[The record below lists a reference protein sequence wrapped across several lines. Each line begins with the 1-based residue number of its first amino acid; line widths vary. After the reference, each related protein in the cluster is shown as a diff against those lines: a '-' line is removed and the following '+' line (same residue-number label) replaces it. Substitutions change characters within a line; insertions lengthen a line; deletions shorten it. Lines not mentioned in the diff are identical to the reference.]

1 MNTFDLRL
9 DLDKSSAIQV
19 VTLRQGDVDGTTVS
33 ATVYDHGALA
43 DLSGISSAYVEFALP
58 DGTHYYRGS
67 ATVSGS
73 VVTALVDESQAASVP
88 GRACSAYFSLVDAT
102 TGSEYSTAS
111 FVVAVLRSAV
121 DGMELAESWDNE
133 IQAAIQACWDAAQ
146 GVTVADGTITT
157 PKLATGA
164 VTHDKLAD
172 AVRRGYVRSFET
184 VADMQAST
192 TLEAGMTCHTNG
204 FHARGDGG
212 AAYYTV
218 GASGDIALQGGLYA
232 SEVKNSQY
240 EVVDDYTSLLD
251 STAALVLVRN
261 MGDGPFGINT
271 SCLFEVTTAASSY
284 IHRSDG
290 TYMMACANQ
299 APLMPANAPSVALGD
314 CIASYVGRNTLSYGS
329 PGMFDETVENNI
341 DCSTFVQAC
350 LYGITYE
357 NSRYALGSSVENV
370 LGQYVGD
377 NYLKETTVGT
387 RKHALTTWQMAEWF
401 AEQKRLFKFPETG
414 DYRDAINLLSF
425 GDVIFS
431 ASDPNA
437 DRIYG
442 IDHCM
447 LVLKAFDDG
456 HVLVAQGGGAGAPLV
471 SDNQAT
477 VCKTSIV
484 NFADYYGAGKPYQ
497 VFARPCYG
505 GADDLPYNISG
516 YAREVGPVASSAASG
531 TPTVGR
537 INCVEQLMPGRAYTL
552 LVKGTLPSYEK
563 MGSWLMGRVG
573 TVNVLRAYHID
584 FSSDFVA
591 IPFVMPVG
599 TDIDSFMRLAAVE
612 DTSTQTGYTY
622 EVEECG
628 IVRGIVNSGGM
639 SHSVSVV
646 KNDNNANVSSLS
658 NYSYVDAAGRFHL
671 IFDCVVNGTA
681 GTTDESVI
689 AYVQADK
696 YPYPS
701 GSAPAIKF
709 PVFAG
714 NITVFVGSYNQSNG
728 AITLSRVNPT
738 AGQVNATNR
747 VNIVLDSFPYWT

>member
-1 MNTFDLRL
+1 MAIVTSLNQRDFVSKEAVQTF
-9 DLDKSSAIQV
+9 
-19 VTLRQGDVDGTTVS
+19 
-33 ATVYDHGALA
+33 
-43 DLSGISSAYVEFALP
+43 E
-58 DGTHYYRGS
+58 
-67 ATVSGS
+67 
-73 VVTALVDESQAASVP
+73 TAAAMQAATW
-88 GRACSAYFSLVDAT
+88 L
-102 TGSEYSTAS
+102 
-111 FVVAVLRSAV
+111 
-121 DGMELAESWDNE
+121 ES
-133 IQAAIQACWDAAQ
+133 
-146 GVTVADGTITT
+146 
-157 PKLATGA
+157 
-164 VTHDKLAD
+164 
-172 AVRRGYVRSFET
+172 
-184 VADMQAST
+184 
-192 TLEAGMTCHTNG
+192 GMTCHTNG
-204 FHARGDGG
+204 FHSAGDGG

-240 EVVDDYTSLLD
+240 EVVDDYASLLG
-251 STAALVLVRN
+251 STASLVFVRD
-261 MGDGPFGINT
+261 MSDGPFGINM
-271 SCLFEVTTAASSY
+271 SCLFEVTTATSSY

-314 CIASYVGRNTLSYGS
+314 CIASYVGRDTLSYGS
-329 PGMFDETVENNI
+329 PGLFEETVENKI
-341 DCSTFVQAC
+341 DCSMFVHAC

-357 NSRYALGSSVENV
+357 NSRYVLGSAAENV
-370 LGQYVGD
+370 PGQYVGD

-387 RKHALTTWQMAEWF
+387 RKHALATWQMAEWF

-456 HVLVAQGGGAGAPLV
+456 HLLVAQAGGAGTPLV
-471 SDNQAT
+471 SNNQTTA
-477 VCKTSIV
+477 CKTSIV
-484 NFADYYGAGKPYQ
+484 NFADYYGDGKPYQ

-516 YAREVGPVASSAASG
+516 YAREVGPVTSSAASG

-537 INCVEQLMPGRAYTL
+537 INCVEQLVPERAYTL
-552 LVKGTLPSYEK
+552 LVKGTLPAYEK
-563 MGSWLMGRVG
+563 MGAWLMGRVG
-573 TVNVLRAYHID
+573 TVEVLRAYHID
-584 FSSDFVA
+584 LNGGFLA
-591 IPFVMPVG
+591 IPFIMPVG
-599 TDIDSFMRLAAVE
+599 TDVDSFMRLVAVE
-612 DTSTQTGYTY
+612 DTSTQAGFTY

-628 IVRGIVNSGGM
+628 IVRGIVDSGGM
-639 SHSVSVV
+639 SHPVSVV
-646 KNDNNANVSSLS
+646 KNANNANVSWLN

-671 IFDCVVNGTA
+671 IFDCVVTGTA
-681 GTTDESVI
+681 GTTDESII

-714 NITVFVGSYNQSNG
+714 NISVFVGSYNQSNG
-728 AITLSRVNPT
+728 AITLSRVSPT
-738 AGQVNATNR
+738 AGQISATNR
-747 VNIVLDSFPYWT
+747 VNVVLDSFPYWA